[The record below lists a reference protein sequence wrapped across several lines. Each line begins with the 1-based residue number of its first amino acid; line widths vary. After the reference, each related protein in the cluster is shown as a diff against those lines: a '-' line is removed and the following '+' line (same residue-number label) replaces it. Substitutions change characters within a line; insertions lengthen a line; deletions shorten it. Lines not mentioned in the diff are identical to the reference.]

1 VNARLKAATEALGGT
16 FIHNP
21 LWSKLLHR
29 DLTTVHPLGGC
40 VMADSAEGGVVN
52 HEGQVFSGTAG
63 NSVYD
68 GLYVSDGSVIPTPLG
83 VNPLLTISAV
93 SERAV
98 ALLAKDRGWQID
110 YSLPSKPKAT
120 VPVKAGVEF
129 TETMKGFF
137 SSAVKTA
144 TPPLQLD
151 PSYQQGSTQG
161 QAANSPF
168 QFTLTIVSEDLDD
181 MVKNPAHQARMVGI
195 PCSGFKT

>member
-1 VNARLKAATEALGGT
+1 
-16 FIHNP
+16 
-21 LWSKLLHR
+21 
-29 DLTTVHPLGGC
+29 
-40 VMADSAEGGVVN
+40 MADSAEGGVVN
-52 HEGQVFSGTAG
+52 HKGQVFSGTAG

>member
-1 VNARLKAATEALGGT
+1 
-16 FIHNP
+16 
-21 LWSKLLHR
+21 
-29 DLTTVHPLGGC
+29 
-40 VMADSAEGGVVN
+40 MN
-52 HEGQVFSGTAG
+52 HKGQVFSGTAG

-144 TPPLQLD
+144 TPPLQRRD
-151 PSYQQGSTQG
+151 QNPPGCAPSTPPAPPTLSTAGRQL
-161 QAANSPF
+161 AFPIHVNHRERRP
-168 QFTLTIVSEDLDD
+168 
-181 MVKNPAHQARMVGI
+181 
-195 PCSGFKT
+195 